1 MKNVPSW
8 AKPQKKAVE
17 YAGNLRC
24 VQHVSSADLLALD
37 EDHHPKSFVAWSMAL
52 PGKEMAEAAIFVVK
66 VLIFNAS
73 LNISTFRDTLSSSL
87 GKTYFEKARLTLFSR
102 WTNVGKN
109 RWAWNEMEMGSEG
122 CVEVVTAAQDLTRC
136 KTALWFSP
144 PYICS
149 KACDPGVIW
158 VLLTGEISPTVGIW
172 EGRASC
178 CPQAMVLG
186 LPQKRLEEPAKT
198 DQ

>member
-1 MKNVPSW
+1 M
-8 AKPQKKAVE
+8 
-17 YAGNLRC
+17 
-24 VQHVSSADLLALD
+24 SSADLLALD

-109 RWAWNEMEMGSEG
+109 R
-122 CVEVVTAAQDLTRC
+122 
-136 KTALWFSP
+136 
-144 PYICS
+144 
-149 KACDPGVIW
+149 
-158 VLLTGEISPTVGIW
+158 
-172 EGRASC
+172 
-178 CPQAMVLG
+178 
-186 LPQKRLEEPAKT
+186 
-198 DQ
+198 